1 MPGLSG
7 YEDLVDPPV
16 MRRPLPFSRAWLAAF
31 VLAVIAVGWVAAVDR
46 FDAQA
51 VLSDMA
57 EFGQV
62 VTQLEAVDPAED
74 PRRVSALLVE
84 LERLL
89 EAPASNDDPLIGQ
102 VWQQVYEA
110 SLRAQAID
118 PSDAGRMLRVVT
130 DLRVA
135 ADQLQQLTARYQ
147 NSVSSSDSISRNPS

>member
-1 MPGLSG
+1 MSG
-7 YEDLVDPPV
+7 HEDLVDPPV

-51 VLSDMA
+51 VLSDGA
-57 EFGQV
+57 ELDRV

-74 PRRVSALLVE
+74 HRRVSALLVE

-102 VWQQVYEA
+102 VWQQVSEA
-110 SLRAQAID
+110 SLRAEAID

-130 DLRVA
+130 DLRAA

-147 NSVSSSDSISRNPS
+147 NSVSSSDSISRSPS